1 MSYNNVILVNEFDE
15 EIGVMEKLEA
25 HQKGLLHRAFSV
37 FIFNDQNEMLLQK
50 RALDKYHSG
59 GLWTNTCCSHPSE
72 NETILDAGV
81 RRLKEEMNYKADLHT
96 SFSFIY
102 KVALDNDLTEHELDH
117 VLIGKSNVNP
127 VLNPDEASDYKWISI
142 DEVSKDLIENKNSY
156 TYWFNLIMSQY
167 SNELLE
173 SLKKIS

>member
-1 MSYNNVILVNEFDE
+1 MSHNNVILVNEFDD

-37 FIFNDQNEMLLQK
+37 FIFNDKNEMLLQK
-50 RALDKYHSG
+50 RALNKYHSG

-72 NETILDAGV
+72 NESILDAGV
-81 RRLKEEMNYKADLHT
+81 RRLKEEMNYEADLHT

-117 VLIGKSNVNP
+117 VLLGRSNENP
-127 VLNPDEASDYKWISI
+127 VLNRDEASNYKWISI
-142 DEVSKDLIENKNSY
+142 EDVLTDLKENKNNY

>member
-156 TYWFNLIMSQY
+156 TFWFNLIMSQY